1 MVCSITPP
9 YFPFSITLGTSC
21 TVFFEL
27 LFSSL
32 YSLSHSLGE
41 VPLSWPSAG
50 RSHRR
55 FLAHVQQGVRDLGIS
70 FPPLRSN
77 SCKRTGLSAISAGAA
92 AWRDAAGSQEV
103 GHCLRGSGVRA
114 SSLSNPRE
122 GQRLF
127 RLNCSVLAQLV
138 CCSSFGR
145 GRRRLRELYRAR
157 FPLRHDRGRG
167 KGGSGGHALLG
178 GGLVF
183 GSRAEHQA
191 WSTCSFRLRIFRLT
205 RRPQFLANA
214 RHNQSMRYQTHIA
227 QESRGRISEK
237 LIRSFSI
244 GVRSIGRD
252 DATRVSRMLAAAIEA
267 HFSTRSCFC
276 EKGSLSDG
284 SSHFGSSFCEG

>member
-1 MVCSITPP
+1 MGMFVVGSISDWLRLSGAHCSLA
-9 YFPFSITLGTSC
+9 FPDQPVGLPRGCFPCLL
-21 TVFFEL
+21 VFFMGDPL
-27 LFSSL
+27 GMFVVGSILDWFWLPGARCSLVFPDQPVGLPRGCFYGCPCFLFSCL
-32 YSLSHSLGE
+32 CSLSHSLGE

-50 RSHRR
+50 RPHRR

-77 SCKRTGLSAISAGAA
+77 SCKRTRLSAISAGAA

-157 FPLRHDRGRG
+157 FPLRHVAVRRLKALSADR
-167 KGGSGGHALLG
+167 
-178 GGLVF
+178 
-183 GSRAEHQA
+183 
-191 WSTCSFRLRIFRLT
+191 
-205 RRPQFLANA
+205 
-214 RHNQSMRYQTHIA
+214 
-227 QESRGRISEK
+227 
-237 LIRSFSI
+237 
-244 GVRSIGRD
+244 
-252 DATRVSRMLAAAIEA
+252 
-267 HFSTRSCFC
+267 
-276 EKGSLSDG
+276 
-284 SSHFGSSFCEG
+284 

>member
-1 MVCSITPP
+1 MQAHEA
-9 YFPFSITLGTSC
+9 LG
-21 TVFFEL
+21 
-27 LFSSL
+27 
-32 YSLSHSLGE
+32 
-41 VPLSWPSAG
+41 
-50 RSHRR
+50 
-55 FLAHVQQGVRDLGIS
+55 DLGGS
-70 FPPLRSN
+70 GCVARRRWL
-77 SCKRTGLSAISAGAA
+77 
-92 AWRDAAGSQEV
+92 AGSGPLPPRQW
-103 GHCLRGSGVRA
+103 RA
-114 SSLSNPRE
+114 SKFFVESYGRTE
-122 GQRLF
+122 AF

-191 WSTCSFRLRIFRLT
+191 WSTCSFRLKIFRLT

-227 QESRGRISEK
+227 QESRGRITEK

-267 HFSTRSCFC
+267 HFSTCSCFC

-284 SSHFGSSFCEG
+284 SSLFGSSFCEG

>member
-1 MVCSITPP
+1 MSYVSNLICFHFVILNSMFRYVTI
-9 YFPFSITLGTSC
+9 FSFSITLGTSC

-27 LFSSL
+27 LFSCL
-32 YSLSHSLGE
+32 CSLSHSLGE

-77 SCKRTGLSAISAGAA
+77 SAISAGAA

-103 GHCLRGSGVRA
+103 GHCLRGIGVRA

-167 KGGSGGHALLG
+167 KGGSGG
-178 GGLVF
+178 
-183 GSRAEHQA
+183 
-191 WSTCSFRLRIFRLT
+191 
-205 RRPQFLANA
+205 
-214 RHNQSMRYQTHIA
+214 
-227 QESRGRISEK
+227 
-237 LIRSFSI
+237 
-244 GVRSIGRD
+244 
-252 DATRVSRMLAAAIEA
+252 ATRPPTWPA
-267 HFSTRSCFC
+267 
-276 EKGSLSDG
+276 
-284 SSHFGSSFCEG
+284 